1 MYLPVQNVS
10 LQLTNISTGQSLT
23 GVSDIEGN
31 MIFTE
36 LVPGKYVLSIFGL
49 SQGIKAAFNPVEFI
63 WVQPEEIVYYKNKIT
78 SEPTSI
84 VGRLVD
90 ETNQGVPGGIFQL
103 TEESSN
109 LTYTLTTDDNGFV
122 VFENRLAGPYIIELM
137 NYPAGYLPSHE
148 PTISSFNKY
157 DVAYGRAFKVV
168 KDQTTNQSI
177 QIYSLPHKLDYVKG
191 ESIDASGGQLEVLNG
206 TQSTIINMTEEMFEG
221 QDFTGIFDYG
231 RQEVEIIYNNLSTY
245 LDIWF
250 NPFKD
255 VKHTHWTYD
264 YINQLVYY
272 NAVTGFEDGTFKS
285 NEQITRAQA
294 LVMLM
299 KANRILTETHHD
311 SVFSDVSNTN

>member
-1 MYLPVQNVS
+1 
-10 LQLTNISTGQSLT
+10 
-23 GVSDIEGN
+23 
-31 MIFTE
+31 
-36 LVPGKYVLSIFGL
+36 
-49 SQGIKAAFNPVEFI
+49 
-63 WVQPEEIVYYKNKIT
+63 
-78 SEPTSI
+78 
-84 VGRLVD
+84 
-90 ETNQGVPGGIFQL
+90 
-103 TEESSN
+103 
-109 LTYTLTTDDNGFV
+109 
-122 VFENRLAGPYIIELM
+122 
-137 NYPAGYLPSHE
+137 
-148 PTISSFNKY
+148 
-157 DVAYGRAFKVV
+157 
-168 KDQTTNQSI
+168 
-177 QIYSLPHKLDYVKG
+177 
-191 ESIDASGGQLEVLNG
+191 
-206 TQSTIINMTEEMFEG
+206 MFEG

-311 SVFSDVSNTN
+311 SVFSDVSNTNWAKDYIMTAYHYGYIKGLSDGSFGSNKPITRAELAKMVVNISGYKIPDVFTKSFIDIKPTHWAYEYIMTLAEEEVVNGYNDGTFGPNKNATRGEFAKIVYNSMKK